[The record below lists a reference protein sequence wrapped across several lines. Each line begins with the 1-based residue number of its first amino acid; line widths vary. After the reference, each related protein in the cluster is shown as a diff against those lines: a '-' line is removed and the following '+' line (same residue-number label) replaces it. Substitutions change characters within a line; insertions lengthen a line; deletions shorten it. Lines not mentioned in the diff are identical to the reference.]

1 MQAALADP
9 ATAPI
14 SDRLK
19 AALVFLEILATS
31 PAELTSAHVH
41 TVREAGLDQ
50 RSIDDLVQVCAIFT
64 IFVRVADALDFE
76 IPSEQ
81 VLNRGA
87 DICSGTDTIC
97 NRL

>member
-31 PAELTSAHVH
+31 PGELTSAHVN
-41 TVREAGLDQ
+41 TLREAGVDH

-64 IFVRVADALDFE
+64 IYVRVADALGFE

-87 DICSGTDTIC
+87 DIVLRHGYD
-97 NRL
+97 L

>member
-1 MQAALADP
+1 VQAALADP

-31 PAELTSAHVH
+31 PAELTSAHVN

-64 IFVRVADALDFE
+64 IIVRVADALDFE

-87 DICSGTDTIC
+87 DIMLRHGYD
-97 NRL
+97 L